1 MLQAAQSLT
10 LATRFLV
17 EVAALV
23 AYAWWGWHLPTSL
36 QVRILA
42 AVGTPAVAAVVWGLL
57 AAPKAPVHLAPPL
70 LVALQVVV
78 LGGAVAALASA
89 GRTTLAVILGVVALV
104 DGVLLAWWR
113 L

>member
-23 AYAWWGWHLPTSL
+23 AYAWWGWTLPTSL
-36 QVRILA
+36 PVRLLA
-42 AVGTPAVAAVVWGLL
+42 TIGTPVVAAVVWGLL
-57 AAPKAPVHLAPPL
+57 AAPKAPVHLSPPL
-70 LVALQVVV
+70 LVAVQVLV

-89 GRTTLAVILGVVALV
+89 GRTTLAVVLGLVALV

>member
-36 QVRILA
+36 PVRLLA

-70 LVALQVVV
+70 LVGVQVVV

-89 GRTTLAVILGVVALV
+89 GRTTLAVLLGVVALV

>member
-1 MLQAAQSLT
+1 MLQAVQSLT
-10 LATRFLV
+10 LAVRFLV

-23 AYAWWGWHLPTSL
+23 AYAWWGWTLPASL
-36 QVRILA
+36 QVRLLA
-42 AVGTPAVAAVVWGLL
+42 AIGTPVVAAVVWGLL
-57 AAPKAPVHLAPPL
+57 AAPKAPVHLAPA
-70 LVALQVVV
+70 LVVAVQVVV
-78 LGGAVAALASA
+78 LGGGVAALASA